1 MFKLVLGK
9 LDVDV
14 KVVKD
19 RKKNQYSK
27 SDISVKIKI
36 KYDDGYVDVDVDKG
50 KLWKKVS
57 DVVNPTSLREVGD
70 WVSDGL

>member
-14 KVVKD
+14 KVLKD

-27 SDISVKIKI
+27 SDLAVKIKI
-36 KYDDGYVDVDVDKG
+36 KYDDDYIDVDVDKG
-50 KLWKKVS
+50 KLK
-57 DVVNPTSLREVGD
+57 DVVDD
-70 WVSDGL
+70 WVSDISG